1 MKRFLL
7 TILLATLG
15 RILSML
21 AVLAVAS
28 LFPG

>member
-15 RILSML
+15 RILTTLIVLSM
-21 AVLAVAS
+21 AS
-28 LFPG
+28 LFSR

>member
-15 RILSML
+15 RILTTL
-21 AVLAVAS
+21 IVLSVAS

>member
-7 TILLATLG
+7 TVLLATLG
-15 RILSML
+15 RILITLIALS
-21 AVLAVAS
+21 VTS